1 GNRSTESIR
10 PLRYAISSG
19 GSHPER
25 RRGMRGMA
33 QRELLRNFS
42 IPLRVTLD
50 LFRRSERPVQAR
62 LATIGGVAMN
72 DPVLRRFVDC

>member
-1 GNRSTESIR
+1 
-10 PLRYAISSG
+10 
-19 GSHPER
+19 
-25 RRGMRGMA
+25 MRGMA

-42 IPLRVTLD
+42 IPLRVTVA

-72 DPVLRRFVDC
+72 DPVLRRFVDCRNCCVNLIRGALWR